1 MKSSRYIYTVG
12 YEGLSTEGF
21 IARLK
26 DARVHTLVDIRELP
40 LSRKAGFS
48 KTALSALLARQGI
61 AYAHMPALGCPKPI
75 RDRYKIDGDWK
86 RYTADFTRYL
96 ATQQA
101 PVAELAK
108 IGQATAI
115 ALMCFEA
122 DFARCHRSFVAR
134 AAGAEAGLPVAHI
147 TARTVVPELARRA
160 AA

>member
-1 MKSSRYIYTVG
+1 MKSSRHIYTVG
-12 YEGLSTEGF
+12 YEGLSTETF
-21 IARLK
+21 VARLK
-26 DARVHTLVDIRELP
+26 DARIHTLVDIRELP

-48 KTALSALLARQGI
+48 KTALSALLAKHGI
-61 AYAHMPALGCPKPI
+61 AYAHMPALGCPKSI
-75 RDRYKIDGDWK
+75 RNRYKVDDDWK

-96 ATQQA
+96 STQQA
-101 PVAELAK
+101 SIAELAK

-134 AAGAEAGLPVAHI
+134 EAGTVAGLPVAHI
-147 TARTVVPELARRA
+147 TARTVVPELVRRA